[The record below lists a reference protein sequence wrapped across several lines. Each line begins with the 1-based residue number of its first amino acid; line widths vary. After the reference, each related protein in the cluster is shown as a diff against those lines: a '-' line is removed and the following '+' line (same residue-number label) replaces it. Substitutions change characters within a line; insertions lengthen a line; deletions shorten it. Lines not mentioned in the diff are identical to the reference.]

1 MNLFVLDFPTILIL
15 LLFQTFCLTLLAFP
29 QFLETV
35 KQQTLGQ
42 QLDTV
47 SHTVSCFAFPEK
59 SHSFR
64 FVRDFFETFEFRS
77 FCSKCEEITCK
88 RKKTVLNVFSLKI

>member
-1 MNLFVLDFPTILIL
+1 MNLFVLAFPTILI

-47 SHTVSCFAFPEK
+47 SHTVSCFALPEK

-88 RKKTVLNVFSLKI
+88 RKKQF